1 LNLKFHC
8 KNHKCLCQY
17 RRNTHSTMCLTKSKS
32 NLQLNR
38 TIQPLLIQPTEL
50 RYAKIKRI
58 SSTTK
63 QFDHDYLA
71 GQFRTIVKLK
81 SLPN

>member
-1 LNLKFHC
+1 M
-8 KNHKCLCQY
+8 Y
-17 RRNTHSTMCLTKSKS
+17 LTKSKS
-32 NLQLNR
+32 VILSNLELNDNNIR
-38 TIQPLLIQPTEL
+38 PLLIQPTEL

-58 SSTTK
+58 SSTK
-63 QFDHDYLA
+63 QLNNDYLA